1 MLAELLYRT
10 YNMCC
15 FYGLDK
21 WWKPNHSTNLIF
33 QGNKKWHKH
42 THNSYLEAKKSHII
56 FSYLLLEFLSMSFDF
71 RRKDSSTGL
80 RWFLKNWNSYIVRLW
95 LHAQCLVSFL
105 VFLTK
110 HKCWGVEMIFWICC
124 EVYISQDNTSVTFS
138 WFKSA

>member
-42 THNSYLEAKKSHII
+42 THKSYLEARKSHIL
-56 FSYLLLEFLSMSFDF
+56 FSYLLLEFLSMNFDF
-71 RRKDSSTGL
+71 RRKHSCTGPG
-80 RWFLKNWNSYIVRLW
+80 WFSGKLKHPHYQIVITRTMP
-95 LHAQCLVSFL
+95 SIFL
-105 VFLTK
+105 S
-110 HKCWGVEMIFWICC
+110 IFDKTQMRRCRNDVWICC

>member
-1 MLAELLYRT
+1 MLAELLYWT

-42 THNSYLEAKKSHII
+42 THTHKSYLEARKSHIL
-56 FSYLLLEFLSMSFDF
+56 FSHLLLEFLSMNFDF
-71 RRKDSSTGL
+71 RRKDSSTRLG
-80 RWFLKNWNSYIVRLW
+80 WFPKNDNINIMRIV
-95 LHAQCLVSFL
+95 QCLVSFL
-105 VFLTK
+105 VFLIK